1 MKKEIKNEKGIRD
14 FPLYIYI
21 KKKQQQQQ
29 QFSSIQYAS
38 FAIGTFASMFTQFF
52 CWL

>member
-14 FPLYIYI
+14 FPLYIY
-21 KKKQQQQQ
+21 KKKQQ